1 MICRA
6 MIASP
11 DQLVRAH
18 FCWLATW
25 YLVGLWK
32 FVDALERRI
41 TLP

>member
-11 DQLVRAH
+11 DQRVRAH
-18 FCWLATW
+18 FCWLAT

-41 TLP
+41 ALP